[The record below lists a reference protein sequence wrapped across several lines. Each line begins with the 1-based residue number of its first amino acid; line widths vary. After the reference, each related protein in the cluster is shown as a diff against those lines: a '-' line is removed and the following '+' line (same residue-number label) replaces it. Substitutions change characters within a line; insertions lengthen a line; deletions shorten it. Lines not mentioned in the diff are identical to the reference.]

1 MSENNA
7 AKGTMTSMQY
17 EVIRAVLVRGCP
29 AIADDLIS
37 GINALIQENVELKKQ
52 LVDAKKQDSVKD
64 DKKKETK

>member
-1 MSENNA
+1 MSKKNA
-7 AKGTMTSMQY
+7 PVVTLTSMQY

-29 AIADDLIS
+29 AIADDLMS

-52 LVDAKKQDSVKD
+52 LVDVKKQDNVED